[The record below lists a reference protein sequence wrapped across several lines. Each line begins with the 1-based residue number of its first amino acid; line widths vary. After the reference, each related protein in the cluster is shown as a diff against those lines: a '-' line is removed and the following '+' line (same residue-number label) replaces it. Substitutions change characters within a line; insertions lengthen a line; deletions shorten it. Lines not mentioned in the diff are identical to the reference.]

1 MKHIIRVLIIGI
13 LPILIA
19 GCSLLEEKPEESANI
34 ETKEEKEDQSKKSEP
49 SKLKKNFSSSLTV
62 KTLWKKKLG
71 SGLDDYYL
79 KLGPNIE
86 GENLYIT
93 DRDGYLFNVGLKSGK
108 LHWKVKDKNVEYTSS
123 AGLGDGMILVGTGD
137 GRLIAREIE
146 SGTLRWIVQTSS
158 EILAAPSAHK
168 GITVVRSADGA
179 VQALDSQTG
188 SEVWNYRREAPRLTL
203 RGNSRSLISDN
214 VVFSALDNGR
224 LIALDLKLGN
234 MVWNKAIT
242 VPSGVTDLERMVDLD
257 GDPLITEDFVYV
269 SSFQGGVTALSKV
282 NGQIIWARQIS
293 SYNTLARGGR
303 KIFVV
308 DEDSAIWALNEE
320 DGISVWK
327 QSELEKRFITAP
339 VFFNNYIIVGDFEG
353 YVHWLSA
360 ETGEIVN
367 RIRLDRNSI
376 VAPAAASDDIVVI
389 RSVSGKTIAMTLGD

>member
-34 ETKEEKEDQSKKSEP
+34 ETKEEKEDQSKNSEP

-79 KLGPNIE
+79 KLRPNIE

-93 DRDGYLFNVGLKSGK
+93 DRDGYLLNVDLKSGK
-108 LHWKVKDKNVEYTSS
+108 LHWKVKDKNVEYTSP
-123 AGLGDGMILVGTGD
+123 AGLGDGMVLVGTGD

-146 SGTLRWIVQTSS
+146 SGSLRWIVKTSS

-179 VQALDSQTG
+179 VLALDSKTG

-203 RGNSRSLISDN
+203 RGNSRPLISDN

-308 DEDSAIWALNEE
+308 DEDSVIWALNEE